1 MELYRK
7 VRLAC
12 RDGMS
17 ERAAA
22 RHFGVSRQ
30 SVRKMLQFS
39 VPPGYRR
46 TAPVRRPKLDEF
58 TGLIEQWL
66 EDDRR
71 HGYRKQR
78 HTAKRIFE
86 RLRDEHGFTGGY
98 TIVKDYVREHR
109 RHRREMFV
117 PLTHPPGH
125 AQADFGEA
133 WAVIA
138 GVKQKVHFFAFDLP
152 QSDASYVRAYRAAT
166 AEAWVDG
173 HVHAFSFFGAVAL
186 SIVYDNDRCL
196 VSRIERDGT
205 RRRTRLFSGFLS
217 HYLIGDR
224 YGRPGKGNDK
234 GAVEG
239 LVGWSRRNFMVP
251 LPRFASLEALNLY
264 LEQRCRERQG
274 DVLRGHRESIAKRL
288 ERDLEAMTALPGAP
302 FDACHQ
308 AAGQVSSQSLVR
320 YHNND
325 YSVPVAYGYRQVWVR
340 GYVDRVVIG
349 CGAEVIA
356 RHPRSYEGED
366 MVFDPL
372 HYLPLI
378 ERKTGALDQAAPL
391 AGWELPD
398 AFATLRRLMEARSG
412 RAGTARVRAGP
423 APVRDVRHTRR
434 ACGGQAC
441 PSPGRHRLRCGQAPG
456 AVPGREAPAQ
466 ARPRRL
472 SVPAQGQRRQDLRGE
487 LPVPDVGVRAM
498 SDTPQVLLEH
508 RLKALKLPTFLREY
522 EKVAR
527 RSAHEGLDHVEFL
540 SRLVEL
546 ELIDR
551 ERRLVERRIRA
562 AKFPTVKSLDS
573 FEFKAI
579 PSLSKIQVLELARC
593 EWIERRENV
602 IALGPSGT
610 GKTHVAQGLGLAAC
624 QRGLSVRF
632 VTAAALVHELMEAR
646 DERRLLRL
654 QKQFANHKLLII
666 DELGFV
672 PLSKTGA
679 ELLFELVSQ
688 RYERAAVLITSNLP
702 FDEWTE
708 TFGTERLTGALLD
721 RLTHHV
727 HILEMNGQS
736 FRLNHSRAR
745 NKGSTT

>member
-109 RHRREMFV
+109 RRRREMFV
-117 PLTHPPGH
+117 ALTHPPGH

-239 LVGWSRRNFMVP
+239 LVG
-251 LPRFASLEALNLY
+251 
-264 LEQRCRERQG
+264 C
-274 DVLRGHRESIAKRL
+274 LRGGAGHVAESRVHLRQQADVGAGVAPL
-288 ERDLEAMTALPGAP
+288 ERA
-302 FDACHQ
+302 HWR
-308 AAGQVSSQSLVR
+308 AA
-320 YHNND
+320 
-325 YSVPVAYGYRQVWVR
+325 
-340 GYVDRVVIG
+340 
-349 CGAEVIA
+349 
-356 RHPRSYEGED
+356 
-366 MVFDPL
+366 
-372 HYLPLI
+372 
-378 ERKTGALDQAAPL
+378 
-391 AGWELPD
+391 
-398 AFATLRRLMEARSG
+398 AT
-412 RAGTARVRAGP
+412 
-423 APVRDVRHTRR
+423 VRHT
-434 ACGGQAC
+434 A
-441 PSPGRHRLRCGQAPG
+441 
-456 AVPGREAPAQ
+456 
-466 ARPRRL
+466 L
-472 SVPAQGQRRQDLRGE
+472 SN
-487 LPVPDVGVRAM
+487 
-498 SDTPQVLLEH
+498 
-508 RLKALKLPTFLREY
+508 
-522 EKVAR
+522 EK
-527 RSAHEGLDHVEFL
+527 
-540 SRLVEL
+540 
-546 ELIDR
+546 
-551 ERRLVERRIRA
+551 
-562 AKFPTVKSLDS
+562 
-573 FEFKAI
+573 
-579 PSLSKIQVLELARC
+579 
-593 EWIERRENV
+593 
-602 IALGPSGT
+602 
-610 GKTHVAQGLGLAAC
+610 
-624 QRGLSVRF
+624 
-632 VTAAALVHELMEAR
+632 
-646 DERRLLRL
+646 
-654 QKQFANHKLLII
+654 
-666 DELGFV
+666 
-672 PLSKTGA
+672 
-679 ELLFELVSQ
+679 
-688 RYERAAVLITSNLP
+688 
-702 FDEWTE
+702 
-708 TFGTERLTGALLD
+708 
-721 RLTHHV
+721 
-727 HILEMNGQS
+727 
-736 FRLNHSRAR
+736 
-745 NKGSTT
+745 

>member
-58 TGLIEQWL
+58 TALIEQWL

-325 YSVPVAYGYRQVWVR
+325 LSRARDKSFNVEHSVMSSGIRKPLMYS
-340 GYVDRVVIG
+340 
-349 CGAEVIA
+349 
-356 RHPRSYEGED
+356 RHPGFHSTFFRPLRGRRREPSGGRGRRRTPPCGSSAPASHRGSPASPTGLHADRS
-366 MVFDPL
+366 
-372 HYLPLI
+372 
-378 ERKTGALDQAAPL
+378 
-391 AGWELPD
+391 
-398 AFATLRRLMEARSG
+398 RSSECSHG
-412 RAGTARVRAGP
+412 RA
-423 APVRDVRHTRR
+423 
-434 ACGGQAC
+434 
-441 PSPGRHRLRCGQAPG
+441 
-456 AVPGREAPAQ
+456 
-466 ARPRRL
+466 
-472 SVPAQGQRRQDLRGE
+472 
-487 LPVPDVGVRAM
+487 
-498 SDTPQVLLEH
+498 
-508 RLKALKLPTFLREY
+508 
-522 EKVAR
+522 
-527 RSAHEGLDHVEFL
+527 
-540 SRLVEL
+540 
-546 ELIDR
+546 
-551 ERRLVERRIRA
+551 
-562 AKFPTVKSLDS
+562 
-573 FEFKAI
+573 KAI
-579 PSLSKIQVLELARC
+579 P
-593 EWIERRENV
+593 
-602 IALGPSGT
+602 
-610 GKTHVAQGLGLAAC
+610 
-624 QRGLSVRF
+624 F
-632 VTAAALVHELMEAR
+632 
-646 DERRLLRL
+646 
-654 QKQFANHKLLII
+654 
-666 DELGFV
+666 
-672 PLSKTGA
+672 
-679 ELLFELVSQ
+679 
-688 RYERAAVLITSNLP
+688 
-702 FDEWTE
+702 
-708 TFGTERLTGALLD
+708 
-721 RLTHHV
+721 
-727 HILEMNGQS
+727 
-736 FRLNHSRAR
+736 
-745 NKGSTT
+745 

>member
-251 LPRFASLEALNLY
+251 LPRFASLEALNGY

-340 GYVDRVVIG
+340 AYDRITSILANQQTAAAFRSCCDVVLNMGDFEPVVDDGSERAASAGAPVQEARDRARASTHADVGFDAIRADIKTAIDEELAAAPEPVVIDSLAMRIQQRWPVVRESDWLG
-349 CGAEVIA
+349 
-356 RHPRSYEGED
+356 
-366 MVFDPL
+366 
-372 HYLPLI
+372 
-378 ERKTGALDQAAPL
+378 TG
-391 AGWELPD
+391 W
-398 AFATLRRLMEARSG
+398 F
-412 RAGTARVRAGP
+412 
-423 APVRDVRHTRR
+423 
-434 ACGGQAC
+434 
-441 PSPGRHRLRCGQAPG
+441 
-456 AVPGREAPAQ
+456 
-466 ARPRRL
+466 
-472 SVPAQGQRRQDLRGE
+472 
-487 LPVPDVGVRAM
+487 
-498 SDTPQVLLEH
+498 
-508 RLKALKLPTFLREY
+508 KNFLREVVDGNVRLSLTPPIR
-522 EKVAR
+522 ESIGLTVPVAGAVWR
-527 RSAHEGLDHVEFL
+527 HQSPAWAWSENQF
-540 SRLVEL
+540 SRLT
-546 ELIDR
+546 R
-551 ERRLVERRIRA
+551 SR
-562 AKFPTVKSLDS
+562 SL
-573 FEFKAI
+573 
-579 PSLSKIQVLELARC
+579 P
-593 EWIERRENV
+593 
-602 IALGPSGT
+602 P
-610 GKTHVAQGLGLAAC
+610 GLKYAAC
-624 QRGLSVRF
+624 RAGSATADPVRGLRATRAGRKRSEKLPKPRISIRPPSAARHAVICSSIVCTASATSPSPRWDCLRAIRSISSDF
-632 VTAAALVHELMEAR
+632 V
-646 DERRLLRL
+646 
-654 QKQFANHKLLII
+654 I
-666 DELGFV
+666 G
-672 PLSKTGA
+672 PLS
-679 ELLFELVSQ
+679 
-688 RYERAAVLITSNLP
+688 
-702 FDEWTE
+702 
-708 TFGTERLTGALLD
+708 
-721 RLTHHV
+721 HC
-727 HILEMNGQS
+727 
-736 FRLNHSRAR
+736 RAR
-745 NKGSTT
+745 AVGSTR

>member
-58 TGLIEQWL
+58 TALIEQWL

-71 HGYRKQR
+71 HGVVGGVKPRINGEQHAPGTTRCSVGRQGVTSGHLKGRSAAEEPRSGLTRRNALTRLVFMAGSELPAIADPIPRTRLSKMSTPTSCVRHLQALFRRRQHHGYRKQR

-152 QSDASYVRAYRAAT
+152 QSDGSYVRAYRAAT

-264 LEQRCRERQG
+264 LEQRCRERQS
-274 DVLRGHRESIAKRL
+274 DVLRGHQESIAKRL

-325 YSVPVAYGYRQVWVR
+325 
-340 GYVDRVVIG
+340 
-349 CGAEVIA
+349 
-356 RHPRSYEGED
+356 
-366 MVFDPL
+366 L
-372 HYLPLI
+372 
-378 ERKTGALDQAAPL
+378 
-391 AGWELPD
+391 
-398 AFATLRRLMEARSG
+398 
-412 RAGTARVRAGP
+412 
-423 APVRDVRHTRR
+423 
-434 ACGGQAC
+434 
-441 PSPGRHRLRCGQAPG
+441 
-456 AVPGREAPAQ
+456 
-466 ARPRRL
+466 
-472 SVPAQGQRRQDLRGE
+472 
-487 LPVPDVGVRAM
+487 
-498 SDTPQVLLEH
+498 
-508 RLKALKLPTFLREY
+508 
-522 EKVAR
+522 
-527 RSAHEGLDHVEFL
+527 
-540 SRLVEL
+540 
-546 ELIDR
+546 
-551 ERRLVERRIRA
+551 
-562 AKFPTVKSLDS
+562 
-573 FEFKAI
+573 
-579 PSLSKIQVLELARC
+579 
-593 EWIERRENV
+593 
-602 IALGPSGT
+602 
-610 GKTHVAQGLGLAAC
+610 
-624 QRGLSVRF
+624 
-632 VTAAALVHELMEAR
+632 
-646 DERRLLRL
+646 
-654 QKQFANHKLLII
+654 
-666 DELGFV
+666 
-672 PLSKTGA
+672 
-679 ELLFELVSQ
+679 
-688 RYERAAVLITSNLP
+688 
-702 FDEWTE
+702 
-708 TFGTERLTGALLD
+708 
-721 RLTHHV
+721 
-727 HILEMNGQS
+727 
-736 FRLNHSRAR
+736 SRAR
-745 NKGSTT
+745 DNE

>member
-173 HVHAFSFFGAVAL
+173 HVHVFSFFGAVAL

-224 YGRPGKGNDK
+224 YGRPGKGNDR

-239 LVGWSRRNFMVP
+239 LVGWSRR
-251 LPRFASLEALNLY
+251 ATSWC
-264 LEQRCRERQG
+264 RCRA
-274 DVLRGHRESIAKRL
+274 LRASRRSTGIWSS
-288 ERDLEAMTALPGAP
+288 
-302 FDACHQ
+302 
-308 AAGQVSSQSLVR
+308 AAA
-320 YHNND
+320 ND
-325 YSVPVAYGYRQVWVR
+325 R
-340 GYVDRVVIG
+340 
-349 CGAEVIA
+349 
-356 RHPRSYEGED
+356 
-366 MVFDPL
+366 
-372 HYLPLI
+372 
-378 ERKTGALDQAAPL
+378 
-391 AGWELPD
+391 
-398 AFATLRRLMEARSG
+398 ATCC
-412 RAGTARVRAGP
+412 AGTERASRS
-423 APVRDVRHTRR
+423 AWSATSRRR
-434 ACGGQAC
+434 A
-441 PSPGRHRLRCGQAPG
+441 RC
-456 AVPGREAPAQ
+456 R
-466 ARPRRL
+466 
-472 SVPAQGQRRQDLRGE
+472 
-487 LPVPDVGVRAM
+487 
-498 SDTPQVLLEH
+498 
-508 RLKALKLPTFLREY
+508 
-522 EKVAR
+522 AR
-527 RSAHEGLDHVEFL
+527 RSM
-540 SRLVEL
+540 
-546 ELIDR
+546 
-551 ERRLVERRIRA
+551 
-562 AKFPTVKSLDS
+562 P
-573 FEFKAI
+573 
-579 PSLSKIQVLELARC
+579 
-593 EWIERRENV
+593 V
-602 IALGPSGT
+602 IKP
-610 GKTHVAQGLGLAAC
+610 
-624 QRGLSVRF
+624 
-632 VTAAALVHELMEAR
+632 
-646 DERRLLRL
+646 
-654 QKQFANHKLLII
+654 
-666 DELGFV
+666 
-672 PLSKTGA
+672 
-679 ELLFELVSQ
+679 
-688 RYERAAVLITSNLP
+688 
-702 FDEWTE
+702 
-708 TFGTERLTGALLD
+708 
-721 RLTHHV
+721 
-727 HILEMNGQS
+727 
-736 FRLNHSRAR
+736 RAR
-745 NKGSTT
+745 

>member
-1 MELYRK
+1 M
-7 VRLAC
+7 
-12 RDGMS
+12 
-17 ERAAA
+17 
-22 RHFGVSRQ
+22 
-30 SVRKMLQFS
+30 
-39 VPPGYRR
+39 
-46 TAPVRRPKLDEF
+46 
-58 TGLIEQWL
+58 
-66 EDDRR
+66 
-71 HGYRKQR
+71 
-78 HTAKRIFE
+78 
-86 RLRDEHGFTGGY
+86 
-98 TIVKDYVREHR
+98 
-109 RHRREMFV
+109 

-173 HVHAFSFFGAVAL
+173 YVHAFSFFGAVAL

-251 LPRFASLEALNLY
+251 LPRFASLEALNRY

-366 MVFDPL
+366 MVFDPI

-412 RAGTARVRAGP
+412 RAG
-423 APVRDVRHTRR
+423 RR
-434 ACGGQAC
+434 EY
-441 PSPGRHRLRCGQAPG
+441 
-456 AVPGREAPAQ
+456 V
-466 ARPRRL
+466 
-472 SVPAQGQRRQDLRGE
+472 
-487 LPVPDVGVRAM
+487 
-498 SDTPQVLLEH
+498 QVL
-508 RLKALKLPTFLREY
+508 RLF
-522 EKVAR
+522 
-527 RSAHEGLDHVEFL
+527 
-540 SRLVEL
+540 
-546 ELIDR
+546 
-551 ERRLVERRIRA
+551 
-562 AKFPTVKSLDS
+562 
-573 FEFKAI
+573 
-579 PSLSKIQVLELARC
+579 
-593 EWIERRENV
+593 
-602 IALGPSGT
+602 
-610 GKTHVAQGLGLAAC
+610 
-624 QRGLSVRF
+624 
-632 VTAAALVHELMEAR
+632 
-646 DERRLLRL
+646 
-654 QKQFANHKLLII
+654 
-666 DELGFV
+666 
-672 PLSKTGA
+672 
-679 ELLFELVSQ
+679 
-688 RYERAAVLITSNLP
+688 
-702 FDEWTE
+702 E
-708 TFGTERLTGALLD
+708 TFGTHDVHAAVRHALRLGAIGFDAVKHLVLCRVEKRPPKLD
-721 RLTHHV
+721 LDVYPYLPKANVGKTCAASYLCLMSGCVR
-727 HILEMNGQS
+727 
-736 FRLNHSRAR
+736 
-745 NKGSTT
+745 